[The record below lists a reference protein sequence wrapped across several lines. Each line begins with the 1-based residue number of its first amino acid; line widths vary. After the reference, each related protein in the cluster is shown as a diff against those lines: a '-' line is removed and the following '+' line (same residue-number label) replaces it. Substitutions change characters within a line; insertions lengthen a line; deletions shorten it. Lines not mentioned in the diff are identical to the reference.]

1 MTDVLAS
8 RCADLADVTID
19 LMRVSMESQ
28 TTPVKL
34 TQVAPTV
41 ARMRA
46 VVELGTD
53 GIENDGYLR
62 WHATAIA
69 TLDAMEAAAERG
81 DARAV
86 WEAFTH
92 PVTGMAGLGQSC
104 AGYPRW

>member
-1 MTDVLAS
+1 MTDVLAD
-8 RCADLADVTID
+8 RCAALADVTID
-19 LMRVSMESQ
+19 LMRVSMECQ
-28 TTPVKL
+28 TAPAKL
-34 TQVAPTV
+34 SQVAPTA

-46 VVELGTD
+46 VIELGTE

-62 WHATAIA
+62 WHDTALA
-69 TLDAMEAAAERG
+69 TLATMDAAAERG

-92 PVTGMAGLGQSC
+92 PINGMAGLGQAC

>member
-1 MTDVLAS
+1 MTDVLAD
-8 RCADLADVTID
+8 RCAALADVTIE

-28 TTPVKL
+28 TTPAKL
-34 TQVAPTV
+34 NQVGPTA

-46 VVELGTD
+46 VVELGTE

-62 WHATAIA
+62 WHATALA
-69 TLDAMEAAAERG
+69 TLTAMESAAERG

-92 PVTGMAGLGQSC
+92 PINGMAALGQSC